1 MGSIRTAAT
10 HGHGRSRL
18 RSTLIVATIAFV
30 AMLVVIYHRRPIQSS
45 VPRFQVPPAD
55 AAATQSAGSR
65 ARRVVPPGQLVA
77 LDPTRKFLINSN
89 TNKPVFMTGDDAWS
103 LEVQLSDA
111 DVQYYLAD
119 RQARGFNAIWVGLA
133 DNTYSNHPPKD
144 FYGNAPFDGAD
155 FTNENPAYWK
165 RVDQTLSW
173 AAARGITVLASPAFV
188 GYGCKNGYCESY
200 RKSSIAVLTAYGKFL
215 GNRYKGFS
223 NIIWLIGGD
232 ADQADS
238 DVQAKLYAL
247 AKGIKSA
254 DDVHLMTTENYRGSS
269 SEDVWSGSPWLDLD
283 ALYLKPLD
291 IPAKANADYQAGN
304 YPVFMMEDWYEGD
317 HSMTELDVRKEGYWA
332 VLSGCTLGRVF
343 GNSRIWNFN
352 WPEAPSDPW
361 KGQLGSV
368 GSVGQSILGKLF
380 RSREHWLLVPDV
392 HHTVMTAGY
401 DSRPSLDL
409 AKEHLRSIVYQ
420 LPFRTGSNLSVAART
435 SDGETIIA
443 YIPNGNGA
451 TVTVDISEISDPASQ
466 AKCWWFNPR
475 DGSNML
481 IGNLVANGARDFT
494 PPDANDWVLVI
505 DSAAANLP
513 PPGSRDI

>member
-1 MGSIRTAAT
+1 MTTSGTNGQTRFWVMLV
-10 HGHGRSRL
+10 G
-18 RSTLIVATIAFV
+18 TLFFV
-30 AMLVVIYHRRPIQSS
+30 AILAVVHHRPSDLQAI
-45 VPRFQVPPAD
+45 PRFQVPSVDRAP
-55 AAATQSAGSR
+55 TNSAGST
-65 ARRVVPPGQLVA
+65 AETVPSRQLMT
-77 LDPTRKFLINSN
+77 LDPTRKFLINSI
-89 TNKPVFMTGDDAWS
+89 TNKPVFITGDDAWS
-103 LEVQLSDA
+103 LEVQLSDVDA
-111 DVQYYLAD
+111 QYYLAD

-144 FYGNAPFDGAD
+144 FYGNVPFNGAD
-155 FTNENPAYWK
+155 FSDENPAYWK

-200 RKSSIAVLTAYGKFL
+200 RNSSISVLSAYGKFL

-232 ADQADS
+232 ADPADR

-380 RSREHWLLVPDV
+380 RSREHWLLVSDV

-409 AKEHLRSIVYQ
+409 AKEHLRSVVYQ

-435 SDGETIIA
+435 SDGKTIIA

-451 TVTVDISEISDPASQ
+451 TVTVDMSKITDAASQ
-466 AKCWWFNPR
+466 TKCWWFNPR
-475 DGSNML
+475 DGSNIL
-481 IGNLVANGARDFT
+481 IGNLAANRAHEFT
-494 PPDANDWVLVI
+494 PPDADDWVLVI

-513 PPGSRDI
+513 PPGSMDI